1 MLFRGRVVL
10 AILNHVNLKTLD
22 CFQKVVSFL
31 ILNV

>member
-1 MLFRGRVVL
+1 MLLRVRVVL
-10 AILNHVNLKTLD
+10 AMSHVSLKTLD